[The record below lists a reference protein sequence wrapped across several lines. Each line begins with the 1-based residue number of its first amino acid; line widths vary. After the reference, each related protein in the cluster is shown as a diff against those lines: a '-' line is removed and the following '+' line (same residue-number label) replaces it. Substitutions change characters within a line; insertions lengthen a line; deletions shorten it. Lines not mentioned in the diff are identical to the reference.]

1 MKSVKRR
8 KHVERA
14 VRGFVV
20 GRDRGITDEEIVS
33 CLAQCRLT
41 EAVFFF
47 EGSGDS
53 GDLSSENYFRDR
65 KEVSIEGVFVDI
77 PKVDVRPLYGRD
89 FTPTEVVVSLRQR
102 AIDAL
107 SNIAWQK
114 ADSVPFDWVNNE
126 GGWVRVTFSV
136 ENGTLID
143 CGENEFEYSDEEEE

>member
-1 MKSVKRR
+1 VKRR
-8 KHVERA
+8 KHVDHA

-20 GRDRGITDEEIVS
+20 GKDRSMTDEEIVS
-33 CLAQCRLT
+33 CLVQCRLT

-47 EGSGDS
+47 EGGGDS
-53 GDLSSENYFRDR
+53 GDLSSENFFCDNG
-65 KEVSIEGVFVDI
+65 EVSIEGLFVDI

-89 FTPTEVVVSLRQR
+89 FTPTEVIVSLRQS

-107 SNIAWQK
+107 SSIAWGK

-143 CGENEFEYSDEEEE
+143 CGENEVEYSDEEEE